1 MNGTPST
8 TPENLSSH
16 QPERG
21 LGNRLKNLF
30 ATRVIE
36 TVSVALLLTLA
47 LFGVSSWTIWNI
59 YQGFREKVTEQFR
72 LKELVGN
79 ATYYDESLAFGA
91 SMYVTTGEAQWLDN
105 YKKAEPLLNQ
115 TIEELI
121 QISPQA
127 QADFAQTEAA
137 TAKLY
142 ELEGKAFELAGQ
154 GKTVEAQKIVFGQ
167 EYGEQREI
175 YAAGVE
181 KTLTNLKTSVDREL
195 ESYRQGLLRSL
206 IFAGVSLPLLLLAWV
221 IILSAVRTYIQER
234 NKAQQGLM
242 ESQASLQE
250 LNEELEGRVEQRTQQ
265 LAAQEQA
272 TREESEVLQADV
284 GNLLNVVSE
293 VEEGNLTVQASV
305 SDRITGLVA
314 DTFNR
319 LTEELSKVL
328 AQVVGSTRQV
338 AQSSQQLDE
347 SAQTV
352 ALNAQQQAQEI
363 SKVLELTKQVQRSAR
378 ESTEQTTLS
387 NQSLA
392 QVQAAIAQ
400 GKLAIDTLTQ
410 EIQTLQA
417 GTDIVTRRTQ
427 DLDKF
432 VDVTE
437 QFVQEQG
444 QLAELIQSLAMSA
457 TLLSARATAQQDPRQ
472 MMVVAKEFETIAGQI
487 KGLAEQTYK
496 NLRTLQKRTD
506 EIQGT
511 VSLITQDI
519 QGIGGLVSGFT
530 MGVKQSRQAFG
541 GIESATTEVVKTGQS
556 VAQSSQEIATT
567 AQATAKAMGDIA
579 RLAEQTA
586 QLTQTAQT
594 QSASMGQISEQL
606 LQRIE
611 FFRLP
616 AEAMQR
622 ADLSQAQESTVDVTP
637 TPTTT

>member
-8 TPENLSSH
+8 TSENLSSH
-16 QPERG
+16 QSESG
-21 LGNRLKNLF
+21 WGNRLKNLF

-72 LKELVGN
+72 LKELIGN
-79 ATYYDESLAFGA
+79 ATYHDESLGLGA
-91 SMYVTTGEAQWLDN
+91 YMYVTTGESQWLDY
-105 YKKAEPLLNQ
+105 YKRAEPLLNA

-127 QADFAQTEAA
+127 KADFTQTEAA

-142 ELEGKAFELAGQ
+142 ELEVQAFELVRQ
-154 GKTVEAQKIVFGQ
+154 GKKEGAQKIVFGQ
-167 EYGEQREI
+167 EYGEQRQL
-175 YAAGVE
+175 YAAGIE
-181 KTLTNLKTSVDREL
+181 KTLTNLETSVDKEL
-195 ESYRQGLLRSL
+195 ESYRQGLFQSL
-206 IFAGVSLPLLLLAWV
+206 IFAGVSLPLLVLAWL

-234 NKAQQGLM
+234 DKAQKGLM
-242 ESQASLQE
+242 ESQASLQQ

-272 TREESEVLQADV
+272 TREESEVLQEDV
-284 GNLLNVVSE
+284 VNLLDVVSE
-293 VEEGNLTVQASV
+293 VEGGNLTVQASV

-363 SKVLELTKQVQRSAR
+363 SKVLELTQQVQRSAR
-378 ESTEQTTLS
+378 ESAEQTELS

-541 GIESATTEVVKTGQS
+541 GIESATTEVVKTGQA

-567 AQATAKAMGDIA
+567 AQSTAKAMGDIA